1 MSYKLIGMRRF
12 QYKKKNTGELVDA
25 CELYVT
31 YEARKDV
38 VGTPCEVIFVKSE
51 FVPKELKLDDTIQVF
66 YNRFRSV
73 ERVEIVKF

>member
-1 MSYKLIGMRRF
+1 MSYKIIGMRRF
-12 QYKKKNTGELVDA
+12 QYRSKNTGNMVDA
-25 CELYVT
+25 CDLYVT
-31 YEARKDV
+31 YEARQGV

-51 FVPKELKLDDTIQVF
+51 FVPKELKLDDVIQVF

>member
-1 MSYKLIGMRRF
+1 MNYKLIGMRRF
-12 QYKKKNTGELVDA
+12 QYKNKHTGNMVDA

-31 YEARKDV
+31 YEARQDV
-38 VGTPCEVIFVKSE
+38 VGIPCEVIFVKSE